1 MARGGPLLPEHFP
14 ALAGDPSL
22 ASPAEQVAAAVRKWL
37 AERVRAAGPQ
47 GAPADVYADL
57 LRCVEPALLDEVMR
71 RVQGN
76 RWVAA
81 KWLGLNR
88 ATVRKKL
95 GLYDLTDAHRPQG
108 L

>member
-1 MARGGPLLPEHFP
+1 LSSSGTTPTEQLIA
-14 ALAGDPSL
+14 ALR
-22 ASPAEQVAAAVRKWL
+22 VWL
-37 AERVRAAGPQ
+37 AERIKAGES
-47 GAPADVYADL
+47 PADLYPDL
-57 LRCVEPALLDEVMR
+57 LRCFEPVLLDEVMR

-95 GLYDLTDAHRPQG
+95 GVYGLTDAHKPPSGGVAESR
-108 L
+108 